1 MYATLRDRPDRTVP
15 RPAAPGEGSGPGAG
29 SRGRRRPRRPGLRSG
44 LRAVRA
50 AAGPTVLLLGLTSL
64 LTDLS
69 TEMVNAVLPVYLV
82 ATLGFTAL
90 QYGLVNG
97 LYQGVTAVVR
107 LAGGYASDRWG
118 RHRDVAVVGYA
129 MSVFA
134 RLGLVL
140 GAVPGGL
147 PGGGLVSGSLAADR
161 IGKGIRTAPRDAMLA
176 AAAAPAD
183 LGLVF
188 GVHRA
193 MDTGGALL
201 GPFAAFVLLA
211 AFPQAYDLVF
221 VVSAA
226 VAVVAVAALALL
238 VDADAVAPV
247 PRPRRPDRP
256 PPRAA
261 FTPLRDRRF
270 AALVAAGFVLS
281 LAMVGD
287 GFVYLRLRDTSALAT
302 TYFPLLAAGTAA
314 VYLLLAVPVGRLA
327 DRHGRGRV
335 LLTGYGC
342 LLAVYGL
349 LLVPRTGTGGIVA
362 ALALLG
368 AFYAATDGVL
378 AAAASALLAPVT
390 RTSGL
395 ALLATAAAIGQL
407 IASAGF
413 GLLWTVGGAALAL
426 RATVGSGVVALVVA
440 VPLLRFAARADR
452 G

>member
-1 MYATLRDRPDRTVP
+1 
-15 RPAAPGEGSGPGAG
+15 AA
-29 SRGRRRPRRPGLRSG
+29 
-44 LRAVRA
+44 
-50 AAGPTVLLLGLTSL
+50 
-64 LTDLS
+64 
-69 TEMVNAVLPVYLV
+69 
-82 ATLGFTAL
+82 
-90 QYGLVNG
+90 
-97 LYQGVTAVVR
+97 VR

-118 RHRDVAVVGYA
+118 RPRDVAAVGYA
-129 MSVFA
+129 MSVLA

-140 GAVPGGL
+140 GAVPGG
-147 PGGGLVSGSLAADR
+147 PSAGGLVSGSLATDR

-176 AAAAPAD
+176 ATARPAD

-201 GPFAAFVLLA
+201 GPFAAFALLA

-226 VAVVAVAALALL
+226 VAVVAFAALVLL
-238 VDADAVAPV
+238 VDADTGTPL

-256 PPRAA
+256 TPRAA
-261 FTPLRDRRF
+261 LTPLRDRRF

-327 DRHGRGRV
+327 DRAGRGRV
-335 LLTGYGC
+335 LLAGYGC
-342 LLAVYGL
+342 LLGVYLL
-349 LLVPRTGTGGIVA
+349 LLVPRSGTVGIVC

-407 IASAGF
+407 LASAGF
-413 GLLWTVGGAALAL
+413 GLLWTIGGAATAL
-426 RATVGSGVVALVVA
+426 RVTVGTGVVALVVA
-440 VPLLRFAARADR
+440 IPLLRFAEQVDHRLARRSPDR
-452 G
+452 PGAGG